1 MAQKGPLDSLL
12 KRVQSAYNGGVNVNN
27 NVDIK
32 YVKSGEFGTNL
43 VEERLEQMNDRGTK
57 GKVIINPLKVSYI
70 QTDVLP
76 ILN

>member
-1 MAQKGPLDSLL
+1 M
-12 KRVQSAYNGGVNVNN
+12 NN